1 MAMRASS
8 SNRRETPHAP
18 RRHKVLLVVT
28 IVAALLSASSV
39 SAAASSKSSSS
50 TTTTSTTTTVVALS
64 KDESRRNANGNGNG
78 DTATVS
84 TRTDVIKSNTPIQ
97 AEEENDRAFFVR
109 EMLGR
114 RLQYVDSGKRLQDF
128 TKWVKDQ
135 GGDTTIF
142 SMHGVES
149 NNNDSGDSSDS
160 NSNSNKNSINADKF
174 TGKDQQLQ
182 IQAPLTRKEKNDPFD
197 TSDRLNLDLVELH
210 PHTPPS
216 QYKGKQLN
224 TINLRPP
231 NALQLSLRA
240 MRLSLH
246 FAPCMST
253 VGLAVM
259 SPTFRRNIWYAWVSS
274 CLGSAGASFTKWAQW
289 AATRNDMFP
298 EALCDQLATLHSD
311 APAHSWQFSKN
322 SVESSLGLKQG
333 TLAKVFDQFEERP
346 IASGSIAQI
355 HKAVLRGKLVAVK
368 IRHPRVA
375 ELIDMDFRLMTRL
388 ARLMDWIPALSWL
401 HISDSVAQ
409 FSHTMAAQAH
419 LQVEA
424 HHLEVL
430 NFNFRGW
437 PQVNFPRPFYAS
449 SAMIIETFEPGR
461 IVTSVLDAYDNVA
474 ETLNRN
480 DTFGILLGNMI
491 VEEADDDGDTNGNN
505 DGDSHHHKEV
515 DENNVRVE
523 GSDLIPPQ
531 MAKFLVTT
539 GVALYLKMLL
549 VDNLMHADLH
559 PGNIMLDAQRHGN
572 RFPLPGPE
580 AVKDFDRFGITL
592 VDAGMV
598 AQLTDNES
606 SAFIGLLASLGE
618 GDGKE
623 AAKFALQF
631 SIENNMSDEKRSAFM
646 DDMVEL
652 FAERCRGYGMDV
664 DVGHVLRGIL
674 GLIRKH
680 QVRIDANFATLVVN
694 CLCVESLARRVCP
707 EYRIL
712 DAGKPL
718 LQSYRQ
724 MCYTADGT
732 PKPNARNSKLFKA
745 LLSAMYLKKSVNDDR
760 FFRRERRSNE
770 KKKAI
775 QKVLL

>member
-1 MAMRASS
+1 MPLRT
-8 SNRRETPHAP
+8 RRYAP
-18 RRHKVLLVVT
+18 PVLLVKVLLVVT
-28 IVAALLSASSV
+28 LLVVTLSASSV
-39 SAAASSKSSSS
+39 SAKA
-50 TTTTSTTTTVVALS
+50 TTTSTTTTVVALS
-64 KDESRRNANGNGNG
+64 KDKDNSRGSVTTTT
-78 DTATVS
+78 DSIVS
-84 TRTDVIKSNTPIQ
+84 DKTRTH
-97 AEEENDRAFFVR
+97 NDRAAFVR
-109 EMLGR
+109 EVLGR
-114 RLQYVDSGKRLQDF
+114 RLRYVDSGKRLQDF

-142 SMHGVES
+142 SMHGVNNDGDNSNDSETES
-149 NNNDSGDSSDS
+149 ENNN
-160 NSNSNKNSINADKF
+160 NTKNSESKSHINADKF
-174 TGKDQQLQ
+174 TRHKDQQLLLQ
-182 IQAPLTRKEKNDPFD
+182 IQTPPTRKEKNDPFA
-197 TSDRLNLDLVELH
+197 TDRLNLDLVLL
-210 PHTPPS
+210 PNTPPS
-216 QYKGKQLN
+216 QYTGKQLN

-231 NALQLSLRA
+231 SALKLSLRA
-240 MRLSLH
+240 MRLSVH
-246 FAPCMST
+246 FAPVMST
-253 VGLAVM
+253 VGLAVV
-259 SPTFRRNIWYAWVSS
+259 SKTFRQHIWYGWVSS

-311 APAHSWQFSKN
+311 APAHNWKFSAA
-322 SVESSLGLKQG
+322 SVESSLGLKSG
-333 TLAKVFDQFEERP
+333 TILSVFDQFEQKP

-355 HKAVLRGKLVAVK
+355 HKAVLAGKLVAVK
-368 IRHPRVA
+368 IRHPNVA

-388 ARLMDWIPALSWL
+388 ARIMDWIPALSWL
-401 HISDSVAQ
+401 HVSDSVAQ

-430 NFNFRGW
+430 NFNFKGW
-437 PQVNFPRPFYAS
+437 SQVNFPRPFYAS

-461 IVTSVLDAYDNVA
+461 IATSVLDAYDDVA
-474 ETLNRN
+474 DTLNKN
-480 DTFGILLGNMI
+480 DTIGILIGNMI
-491 VEEADDDGDTNGNN
+491 VEEADDDGDYH
-505 DGDSHHHKEV
+505 DSKNSNV
-515 DENNVRVE
+515 DESRAIVE

-531 MAKFLVTT
+531 FAKFIVTT

-559 PGNIMLDAQRHGN
+559 PGNIMLDAQQHGN
-572 RFPLPGPE
+572 RYPLPGPD
-580 AVKDFDRFGITL
+580 ALKDFHRFGVTL

-606 SAFIGLLASLGE
+606 SAFIGLLASLGT

-631 SIENNMSDEKRSAFM
+631 SIENNLSDEKRNAFM

-712 DAGKPL
+712 DAGRPL
-718 LQSYRQ
+718 LETYRR
-724 MCYTADGT
+724 MCYTGDGT

-745 LLSAMYLKKSVNDDR
+745 LLSAMYLKKSRNDDE
-760 FFRRERRSNE
+760 FFRQERRSNE

-775 QKVLL
+775 HKLLL